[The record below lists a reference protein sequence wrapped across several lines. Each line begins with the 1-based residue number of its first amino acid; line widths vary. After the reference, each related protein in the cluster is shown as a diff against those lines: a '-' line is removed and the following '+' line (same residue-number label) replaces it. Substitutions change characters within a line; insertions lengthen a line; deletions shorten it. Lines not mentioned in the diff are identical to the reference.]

1 MIDVL
6 RRILVVLVMGL
17 CIGLLFLGGQM
28 VKAEE
33 KQWEWPVEG
42 VLTDIFGSR
51 HAKHFGIDIAAPVGT
66 QVYAVAKGVVSRSY
80 YSNTYG
86 QVVFIKQTNG
96 YETVYAHLEE
106 RFVAEGNRVAA
117 GQNIGRVGNTGR
129 SSGAHLHFEVHQESW
144 NPDKTNAVNPLAKLD
159 KQKLSAYVKSD
170 LAATVFQQLHQTS
183 DNCILIHQG
192 DTLSELAVKYEVDM
206 DQLRKWNHLENT
218 MLNAGQ
224 VLKISP

>member
-1 MIDVL
+1 
-6 RRILVVLVMGL
+6 
-17 CIGLLFLGGQM
+17 
-28 VKAEE
+28 
-33 KQWEWPVEG
+33 
-42 VLTDIFGSR
+42 
-51 HAKHFGIDIAAPVGT
+51 
-66 QVYAVAKGVVSRSY
+66 
-80 YSNTYG
+80 
-86 QVVFIKQTNG
+86 
-96 YETVYAHLEE
+96 
-106 RFVAEGNRVAA
+106 
-117 GQNIGRVGNTGR
+117 
-129 SSGAHLHFEVHQESW
+129 
-144 NPDKTNAVNPLAKLD
+144 LD

>member
-1 MIDVL
+1 MIYIGGSFFMIDVL

-17 CIGLLFLGGQM
+17 CIGLLFLGGQI

-66 QVYAVAKGVVSRSY
+66 Q
-80 YSNTYG
+80 
-86 QVVFIKQTNG
+86 
-96 YETVYAHLEE
+96 VYAHLEE

-192 DTLSELAVKYEVDM
+192 DTLSELAVKYEVDI